1 MLEIKE
7 KWHKKTRKQRKKT
20 TKNYLRYKRRFLT
33 SWICLYIY
41 ICLYVFFEIYMCR
54 ATEKFKHFSC
64 AIFMCDCLLD
74 LNLDFYHLSF
84 VFFHF
89 HKFVFYST
97 APIFNDQERPDHIS
111 TVLHIL
117 SIFLKSVLPF
127 KVLYFTVTFLMNGVT
142 ASL

>member
-1 MLEIKE
+1 MLEIKK

-20 TKNYLRYKRRFLT
+20 TKSYLRYKRRFLT
-33 SWICLYIY
+33 YWICLYIY

-54 ATEKFKHFSC
+54 AMEKFKHVFSC
-64 AIFMCDCLLD
+64 AICLLD

-84 VFFHF
+84 VLFHF

-97 APIFNDQERPDHIS
+97 APIFNDYERPDHKS

-127 KVLYFTVTFLMNGVT
+127 KVLYFTVTFLMNGVN

>member
-1 MLEIKE
+1 M
-7 KWHKKTRKQRKKT
+7 
-20 TKNYLRYKRRFLT
+20 
-33 SWICLYIY
+33 
-41 ICLYVFFEIYMCR
+41 
-54 ATEKFKHFSC
+54 EKFKHVFSC
-64 AIFMCDCLLD
+64 AICLLD

-84 VFFHF
+84 VLFHF

-97 APIFNDQERPDHIS
+97 APIFNDYERPDHIS